1 MNMVNQRILLLH
13 ARRKQAFYDRS
24 QKRVY
29 IWQEG
34 DKKLQRA
41 KNTTV
46 VAKKRLVRYNEGA
59 QMYSIGR
66 NKFQQLAKDAHAI
79 LKIGR
84 IVLVDL
90 DIFDKYLETFRVER

>member
-1 MNMVNQRILLLH
+1 LLLCGNSLFDGL
-13 ARRKQAFYDRS
+13 FYVLFIKKDVWV
-24 QKRVY
+24 QE
-29 IWQEG
+29 QEG

-41 KNTTV
+41 TNTTV

-66 NKFQQLAKDAHAI
+66 NKFQELAKDAHAI

-90 DIFDKYLETFRVER
+90 DIFDKYLETFRVEE

>member
-1 MNMVNQRILLLH
+1 MFDGL
-13 ARRKQAFYDRS
+13 FYVLFIKKDVWV
-24 QKRVY
+24 QE
-29 IWQEG
+29 QEG

-41 KNTTV
+41 TNTTV
-46 VAKKRLVRYNEGA
+46 VAKKRLVRYNV
-59 QMYSIGR
+59 GR